1 MMIRIPLAKG
11 PRGLRRDAE
20 RTARILLAMSPRG
33 PRRRRRRLPS
43 LPRSPPHLI
52 GGRGICYILS
62 IRFVVIAAA
71 AAIIVI
77 QIAPRPFA
85 TTMINYFSILI
96 KSPIVSRLPTTV
108 VRYRTYFS
116 LSPVLVLSFTV
127 RYCKSTIVIV
137 PIANLSEPAQ
147 AHNRQNHQQRNRQQ
161 RDPPK
166 LPNQCQC
173 CYHHRLPVGPALR
186 RPRYLAA
193 NR

>member
-20 RTARILLAMSPRG
+20 RTARILLAMSPRR
-33 PRRRRRRLPS
+33 PRRRRRRLPR
-43 LPRSPPHLI
+43 LQRSPPHLI

-62 IRFVVIAAA
+62 IRFVIIAAA
-71 AAIIVI
+71 ATIAITT
-77 QIAPRPFA
+77 A
-85 TTMINYFSILI
+85 TILSLYISILI
-96 KSPIVSRLPTTV
+96 DNRLSSRFFPSMRINRRFRHTSITSIRLTL
-108 VRYRTYFS
+108 S
-116 LSPVLVLSFTV
+116 LSQRRIITMV
-127 RYCKSTIVIV
+127 VIV

-147 AHNRQNHQQRNRQQ
+147 AHNRQNHQQRNRQP